1 MQEACRTVQETATN
15 AGYIFHII
23 ASLLIICSQNPKKMS
38 VLMQFA
44 IPYVSRVIAMI
55 RESGLPY
62 QLSAMGT
69 IIETE
74 TLDEAQL
81 IIKKAYE
88 LLSKDCTRVYCT
100 VTFDI
105 RDGKPGRM
113 SGKIAAIEGKIG
125 PVNH

>member
-1 MQEACRTVQETATN
+1 
-15 AGYIFHII
+15 
-23 ASLLIICSQNPKKMS
+23 MS

-44 IPYVSRVIAMI
+44 MFPTDKGASASPYVSRIIAMI
-55 RESGLPY
+55 RESGIPY

-74 TLDEAQL
+74 TLAEAQA
-81 IIKKAYE
+81 IVNQAYA
-88 LLSKDCTRVYCT
+88 LLQADCSRVYCT

-105 RDGKPGRM
+105 REGKTGRM
-113 SGKIAAIEGKIG
+113 QQKVASVEEKIG

>member
-1 MQEACRTVQETATN
+1 
-15 AGYIFHII
+15 
-23 ASLLIICSQNPKKMS
+23 MS

-44 IPYVSRVIAMI
+44 MFPTDKGVSASPYVSRVIAMI

-69 IIETE
+69 IVETE
-74 TLDEAQL
+74 TLDEAQS
-81 IIKKAYE
+81 IVKKAYD
-88 LLSKDCTRVYCT
+88 LLSNDCTRVYCT

-105 RDGKPGRM
+105 RDGKTGRM
-113 SGKIAAIEGKIG
+113 TKKIAAIEEKIG

>member
-1 MQEACRTVQETATN
+1 
-15 AGYIFHII
+15 
-23 ASLLIICSQNPKKMS
+23 MS

-44 IPYVSRVIAMI
+44 MFPTDKGASASEYVSRVIAMI

-74 TLDEAQL
+74 TLDEAQV
-81 IIKKAYE
+81 IVKKAYD
-88 LLSKDCTRVYCT
+88 LLSNDCTRVYCT

-105 RDGKPGRM
+105 RNGKSGRM
-113 SGKIAAIEGKIG
+113 SEKIAAIEEKIG

>member
-1 MQEACRTVQETATN
+1 
-15 AGYIFHII
+15 
-23 ASLLIICSQNPKKMS
+23 MS

-44 IPYVSRVIAMI
+44 MFPTDKGDSASPYVSRVIAMI
-55 RESGLPY
+55 RESGIPY

-74 TLDEAQL
+74 TLEEAQE
-81 IIKKAYE
+81 IVNRAYN
-88 LLSKDCTRVYCT
+88 LLKDDCSRVYCT

-105 RDGKPGRM
+105 RNGSIGRM
-113 SGKIAAIEGKIG
+113 KQKVESIENKIG

>member
-1 MQEACRTVQETATN
+1 
-15 AGYIFHII
+15 
-23 ASLLIICSQNPKKMS
+23 MS

-44 IPYVSRVIAMI
+44 MFPTDKGASASPYVSRILAMI
-55 RESGLPY
+55 RESGIPY

-74 TLDEAQL
+74 TLAEAQA
-81 IIKKAYE
+81 IVNQAYA
-88 LLSKDCTRVYCT
+88 LLQADCSRVYCT

-105 RDGKPGRM
+105 REGKTGRM
-113 SGKIAAIEGKIG
+113 QQKVASVEEKIG

>member
-1 MQEACRTVQETATN
+1 
-15 AGYIFHII
+15 
-23 ASLLIICSQNPKKMS
+23 MS

-44 IPYVSRVIAMI
+44 MFPTDKGESASPYVSRIIGMV
-55 RESGLPY
+55 RESGLTY

-74 TLDEAQL
+74 TLAEAQA
-81 IIKKAYE
+81 IVASAYN
-88 LLSKDCTRVYCT
+88 LLAADCSRVYCT

-105 RDGKPGRM
+105 REGKSGRM
-113 SGKIAAIEGKIG
+113 QQKVASVESKIG

>member
-1 MQEACRTVQETATN
+1 
-15 AGYIFHII
+15 
-23 ASLLIICSQNPKKMS
+23 MS

-44 IPYVSRVIAMI
+44 MFPTDKGASASKYVSRIIAML
-55 RESGLPY
+55 RESGLSY

-74 TLDEAQL
+74 TLEEAQSVVA
-81 IIKKAYE
+81 KAYD
-88 LLSKDCTRVYCT
+88 LLKDDCSRVYCT

-105 RDGKPGRM
+105 RDGGTGRM
-113 SGKIAAIEGKIG
+113 QQKIASVEEKIG

>member
-1 MQEACRTVQETATN
+1 
-15 AGYIFHII
+15 
-23 ASLLIICSQNPKKMS
+23 MS

-44 IPYVSRVIAMI
+44 MFPTDKGASASPYVSRIIGMI
-55 RESGLPY
+55 RDSGLTY

-74 TLDEAQL
+74 TLEEAQSVVT
-81 IIKKAYE
+81 KAYA
-88 LLSKDCTRVYCT
+88 LLKEDCSRVYCT

-105 RDGKPGRM
+105 REGKTGRM
-113 SGKIAAIEGKIG
+113 KQKVTSIEEKIG

>member
-1 MQEACRTVQETATN
+1 
-15 AGYIFHII
+15 
-23 ASLLIICSQNPKKMS
+23 MS

-44 IPYVSRVIAMI
+44 MFPTDKGVSASPYVSRVIAMI

-62 QLSAMGT
+62 QLTAMGT

-74 TLDEAQL
+74 TLDEAQA
-81 IIKKAYE
+81 IVKKAYD
-88 LLSKDCTRVYCT
+88 LLLTDCSRVYCT

-105 RDGKPGRM
+105 RDGKTGRM
-113 SGKIAAIEGKIG
+113 TKKIAAIEEKIG

>member
-1 MQEACRTVQETATN
+1 
-15 AGYIFHII
+15 
-23 ASLLIICSQNPKKMS
+23 MS

-44 IPYVSRVIAMI
+44 MFPTDKGASASPYVSRVIAMI
-55 RESGLPY
+55 RDCGFPH

-74 TLDEAQL
+74 TLEEAQL
-81 IIKKAYE
+81 VVSKAYS
-88 LLSKDCTRVYCT
+88 LLQKDCSRVYCT

-105 RDGKPGRM
+105 RDGATGRM
-113 SGKIAAIEGKIG
+113 KQKVASIEEKIG

>member
-1 MQEACRTVQETATN
+1 
-15 AGYIFHII
+15 
-23 ASLLIICSQNPKKMS
+23 MS

-44 IPYVSRVIAMI
+44 MFPTDKGASASPYVSRIIAMI
-55 RESGLPY
+55 RESGIPY

-74 TLDEAQL
+74 TLAEAQT
-81 IIKKAYE
+81 IVNQAYA
-88 LLSKDCTRVYCT
+88 LLQADCSRVYCT

-105 RDGKPGRM
+105 REGKTGRM
-113 SGKIAAIEGKIG
+113 QQKVASVEEKIG

>member
-1 MQEACRTVQETATN
+1 
-15 AGYIFHII
+15 
-23 ASLLIICSQNPKKMS
+23 MS

-44 IPYVSRVIAMI
+44 MFPTDKGASASPYVSRVISMI

-74 TLDEAQL
+74 SLEEAQSVV
-81 IIKKAYE
+81 IKAYS
-88 LLSKDCTRVYCT
+88 LLQEDCSRVFCT

-105 RDGKPGRM
+105 RDGKTGRM
-113 SGKIAAIEGKIG
+113 KQKIASIEEKIG
-125 PVNH
+125 PVNY

>member
-1 MQEACRTVQETATN
+1 
-15 AGYIFHII
+15 
-23 ASLLIICSQNPKKMS
+23 MS
-38 VLMQFA
+38 VLTQFA
-44 IPYVSRVIAMI
+44 MFPTDKGASASPYVSRVIAMI

-88 LLSKDCTRVYCT
+88 LLSNDCTRVYCT

-113 SGKIAAIEGKIG
+113 SGKIAAIEEKIG